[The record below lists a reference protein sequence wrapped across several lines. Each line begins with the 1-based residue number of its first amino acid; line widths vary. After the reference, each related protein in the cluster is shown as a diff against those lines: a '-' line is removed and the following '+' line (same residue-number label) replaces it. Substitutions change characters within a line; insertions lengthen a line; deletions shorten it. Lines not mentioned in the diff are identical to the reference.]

1 MECKYS
7 SVSYKE
13 ISVLHCFIIIIII
26 IIFMGILLVRVGGI
40 LWGAGTD
47 ISLLTNVGTLTQKD
61 WSVGWNMAMFS
72 RLLA

>member
-26 IIFMGILLVRVGGI
+26 FMGILLMRVGDI
-40 LWGAGTD
+40 LWGERTD

-72 RLLA
+72 LLLA